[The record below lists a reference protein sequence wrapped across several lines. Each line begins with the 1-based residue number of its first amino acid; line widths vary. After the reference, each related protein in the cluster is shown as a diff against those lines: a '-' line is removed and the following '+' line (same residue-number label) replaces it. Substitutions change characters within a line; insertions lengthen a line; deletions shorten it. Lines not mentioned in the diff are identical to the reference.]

1 MGYTNGAMLIKREIT
16 NRFTKLYY
24 EGKLETEIDKIPLII
39 SPKMAKKPVRCC
51 IYKEREVVNNRL
63 ISLLGIPI
71 TPTMDE
77 LMRPSDYIEI
87 AKQRE
92 DTPTCRL
99 NIIDAACSSCSKEQ
113 HVVTNHCRGC
123 VAQPCMLNCPKN
135 AISFIDGKAE
145 INADTC
151 VNCGI
156 CRNVCPFHAIINTPV
171 PCEQACPV
179 DAISKDKYGIARLDE
194 DKCIH
199 CGKCITA
206 CPYGAV
212 TQKSHLY
219 DVMKSI
225 DNGKKVIAMLAPA
238 VIGQYNVDLEKIISG
253 VKELGFFDVV
263 EVAVGAEMTAAEEAH
278 EWKERMEEGAKF
290 MTTSCCPAYVE
301 LAEKHI
307 TDLKPFVS
315 TTPSPMVLT
324 DRWVKTT
331 HPDAITVFVGPCVA
345 KRSEAINKSDVK
357 YVLNFEE
364 LGAMLIS
371 KGIELSEQSTDVDIA
386 GAGPVGR
393 GFAQSGGVAAAI
405 KTAIPEGVNEII
417 INGLDKP
424 NMRALKSMGKG
435 KCDGNFVEV
444 MVCTDGC
451 VAGPSCIADIR
462 VAKRQLA
469 KYLNRN

>member
-24 EGKLETEIDKIPLII
+24 DGNLETEIDKIPLLI
-39 SPKMAKKPVRCC
+39 SPKQNKTAVRCC
-51 IYKEREVVNNRL
+51 IYKEREVVSNRL

-71 TPTMDE
+71 VPDMDE
-77 LMRPSDYIEI
+77 LMRPSDYIKI
-87 AKQRE
+87 AKERE
-92 DTPTCRL
+92 TTPSCIL
-99 NIIDAACSSCSKEQ
+99 NVIDVACSSCSKEQ

-135 AISFIDGKAE
+135 CISFNDGKAQ
-145 INADTC
+145 IDADTC
-151 VNCGI
+151 VNCGV

-179 DAISKDKYGIARLDE
+179 DAISKDKYGIARIDE
-194 DKCIH
+194 DMCIH
-199 CGKCITA
+199 CGKCLTA

-238 VIGQYNVDLEKIISG
+238 IIGQFNADLEKIISG
-253 VKELGFFDVV
+253 VKKLGFYDVV
-263 EVAVGAEMTAAEEAH
+263 EVAIGAEMTANAEAH
-278 EWKERMEEGAKF
+278 EWKERMEENAPF

-301 LAEKHI
+301 LTEKHI
-307 TDLKPFVS
+307 TDLQPYVS
-315 TTPSPMVLT
+315 STPSPMVFT
-324 DRWVKTT
+324 DKWVKETN
-331 HPDAITVFVGPCVA
+331 PDAITVFVGPCVA
-345 KRSEAINKSDVK
+345 KRSEALKKTDIN

-364 LGAMLIS
+364 LGAMIVS
-371 KGIELSEQSTDVDIA
+371 KGIELSNETEDVDISKA
-386 GAGPVGR
+386 SHIGR
-393 GFAQSGGVAAAI
+393 GFAQSGGVAFAI
-405 KTAIPEGVNEII
+405 KSAIPKGVNEII

-424 NMRALKSMGKG
+424 NMRALKNMGKG

-444 MVCTDGC
+444 MVCAEGC
-451 VAGPSCIADIR
+451 VAGPSCVADTR

-469 KYLNRN
+469 KYLNR